1 MVIDNIAKT
10 FIRQGGSIHPL
21 IIKDEETKG
30 TGLTNPSVFVD
41 GDDILLNIRHVQYTL
56 YNTNGKFESY
66 WGSLG
71 YFNPENDITL
81 RTENYLCVLDN
92 ETFDISSYDKIN
104 TSLLNTPPVWEF
116 IGLEDARLI
125 KWDNNLYACGVRRD
139 IKPNGEG
146 RMELSKLEISSDNV
160 FEVSRQRIPAPG
172 DNNSYCEK
180 NWMPVLDM
188 PYHFVKWT
196 NPTELVKVDPLNNTC
211 ETVHMGSN
219 YYSKRDIRGG
229 SQVITIGDYRV
240 AISHEVDLWYTKQNN
255 KKATYRHR
263 VIVWDK
269 EWNVVKVSEEFN
281 FMSGLIEFCNG
292 LAIYKNDILI
302 TFGYE
307 DNAAYLLKVPISVFS
322 DMFLPKK
329 QKFNPNPEVYCISH
343 INSKDRRDI
352 LLESFKNSMFSEPKI
367 LISTDEDYKSNK
379 FIGNFTGY
387 IDDRG
392 CSITASHLKMIKHWY
407 DNSNEKY
414 ALFLEDDVSL
424 ITTKYWNF
432 TWEDFMDN
440 LPINWGCIQLMCIR
454 EDELNNS
461 DMLFRKRKSDWGS
474 TDWGAT
480 AYIMTREYAKK
491 VIDDYCLGDNEFNLT
506 IKRYDLIPIVEN
518 VIYDLETTYVIP
530 LFVEDPNA
538 ISTIYTNDTNIKEE
552 EYKNDHFTSTN
563 FVLNWWKTI
572 GNKYTLNDLINI

>member
-1 MVIDNIAKT
+1 MVIDNIVKT
-10 FIRQGGSIHPL
+10 FIQKGGSIHPL

-41 GDDILLNIRHVQYTL
+41 GDDILVNIRHVQYTL

-92 ETFDISSYDKIN
+92 ETFDISSYDRIN
-104 TSLLNTPPVWEF
+104 TSLLNTPPMWEF

-139 IKPNGEG
+139 TKSNGEG

-160 FEVSRQRIPAPG
+160 LEISRQRIPAPG
-172 DNNSYCEK
+172 DDNSYCEK

-196 NPTELVKVDPLNNTC
+196 NPTEVVKVDPLNNTC

-219 YYSKRDIRGG
+219 YYSKRDIRGS
-229 SQVITIGDYRV
+229 SQVITIDNYRV
-240 AISHEVDLWYTKQNN
+240 AITHEVDLWYTEQNH

-269 EWNVVKVSEEFN
+269 EWNVVNVSEEFN
-281 FMSGLIEFCNG
+281 FMSGLIEFCTG
-292 LAIYKNDILI
+292 LAQYKNDILI

-322 DMFLPKK
+322 NIFLPKK
-329 QKFNPNPEVYCISH
+329 QKFNPHPEIYCISH

-352 LLESFKNSMFSEPKI
+352 LLESFKNSIFSEPKI
-367 LISTDEDYKSNK
+367 LISTDEDYKLNK
-379 FIGNFTGY
+379 FTGNFTGY
-387 IDDRG
+387 IDGRG
-392 CSITASHLKMIKHWY
+392 LSITASHLKMIKYWY

-414 ALFLEDDVSL
+414 ALFIEDDVSL

-432 TWEDFMDN
+432 TWEDFIDN
-440 LPINWGCIQLMCIR
+440 LPVNWGCIQLMCIK
-454 EDELNNS
+454 ENEFSND
-461 DMLFRKRKSDWGS
+461 DMLFRKRNRWGS
-474 TDWGAT
+474 VDWGAT

-506 IKRYDLIPIVEN
+506 IKKYNMIPTVEN

-530 LFVEDPNA
+530 LFVEDPNV
-538 ISTIYTNDTNIKEE
+538 ISTVYTNDTNVKKE

-563 FVLNWWKTI
+563 FVLNWWKSK
-572 GNKYTLNDLINI
+572 GFKYNINELINI